1 MTGREVD
8 TRGTVMDGRSKRS
21 LPMPAGVAMVVG
33 AFFVAFGLLFPTTAL
48 AILSDA
54 PSAAADLKARAP
66 YALLII
72 CGGALCAVAAG
83 IGFAAHG
90 ARNLLRKSRARKLA
104 ALHPTERWYSD
115 WAWDPTGSVQEPAQ
129 GGTAFIALLLLA
141 VLCAI
146 FTWVSVTVARMDDP
160 PPLAAR
166 IFLYAIV
173 GFWDVMLCRMLYEMV
188 STPLRR
194 LRTGAARLQFETFP
208 FVLGAAVQARV
219 TANALAG
226 RRQVYATL
234 RCLEERVVTRV
245 STRGRR
251 YDSVKVFAL
260 HSERQCI
267 DARFERGQAVPL
279 VFALPEGDF
288 ATRLTTEPPRYWELE
303 LESPKA
309 DSIRFLLP
317 VY

>member
-1 MTGREVD
+1 MAGGEVD
-8 TRGTVMDGRSKRS
+8 TRGIVMDGRSKRS
-21 LPMPAGVAMVVG
+21 LPMPAGVAIVVG

-54 PSAAADLKARAP
+54 PSAVADLKARAP
-66 YALLII
+66 YALLTVF
-72 CGGALCAVAAG
+72 GGALCAVAAG
-83 IGFAAHG
+83 IGFAG
-90 ARNLLRKSRARKLA
+90 YGTRNLWRKSRARKLA

-115 WAWDPTGSVQEPAQ
+115 WGWDPTGSVQEPEQ
-129 GGTAFIALLLLA
+129 GGATFLAVLMLA

-146 FTWVSVTVARMDDP
+146 FTSVSVTVARMDDP

-166 IFLYAIV
+166 VFLYAIV
-173 GFWDVMLCRMLYEMV
+173 GFWDVMLCRILYEMV

-208 FVLGAAVQARV
+208 FVLGTAVQARV

-226 RRQVYATL
+226 RRQVFATL
-234 RCLEERVVTRV
+234 RCLEERVVSQRT
-245 STRGRR
+245 TRGSRH
-251 YDSVKVFAL
+251 DSVKVFAL

-267 DARFERGQAVPL
+267 DDRFERGQAIPL

-288 ATRLTTEPPRYWELE
+288 ATRLTTEPLRYWELE